1 MSFRGNN
8 PTRIDEKGRLKMPAD
23 LKRQIEDMYGRKF
36 YITSRTG
43 ERAEIYPMREWEK
56 IEDELATKPA
66 SAAKTKFMDATG
78 YYGQV
83 VDMDDQGRLLIPQ
96 LLREKAKIAGDVG
109 VLGRTTFL
117 VVVNA
122 EQHEAKL
129 AENPLTDA
137 DVESLGI
144 AGL

>member
-23 LKRQIEDMYGRKF
+23 LKRRIDEVYGRKF

-43 ERAEIYPMREWEK
+43 ERAEIYPMREWEQ
-56 IEDELATKPA
+56 IEADLATKPS
-66 SAAKTKFMDATG
+66 SAAKTRFMDATS

-83 VDMDDQGRLLIPQ
+83 VEMDDQGRLLIPQ
-96 LLREKAKIAGDVG
+96 MLREKANIAGDVA

-117 VVVNA
+117 VIVNK

-129 AENPLTDA
+129 AENPVTDA